1 MCDLASRFQSC
12 EEKEVG
18 VVGEGN
24 VLLAVAFE
32 DAKLDYRRRVN
43 RTTICRCCF
52 VSVQMMRICN
62 RIETYIWHLSHKLWP
77 ARAAE

>member
-24 VLLAVAFE
+24 VLLAVTFE
-32 DAKLDYRRRVN
+32 DAKLDYRRRIDG
-43 RTTICRCCF
+43 TTICRCCF
-52 VSVQMMRICN
+52 VSVQMMR
-62 RIETYIWHLSHKLWP
+62 HL
-77 ARAAE
+77 R

>member
-12 EEKEVG
+12 KEKEVG

-32 DAKLDYRRRVN
+32 NAKLDDRRRVDGAA
-43 RTTICRCCF
+43 ICRRCF
-52 VSVQMMRICN
+52 VSVQMMR
-62 RIETYIWHLSHKLWP
+62 HL
-77 ARAAE
+77 REN